1 LGAAGDV
8 LRTTPL
14 LGSIKELYPR
24 SHITWICGCR
34 SFSLIRHI
42 GAIDRPLPFTYE
54 TTAILDHEGFD
65 LCVNFDLAA
74 EATALA
80 ARCQANIHKGF
91 GRKLDGTAIALNPEA
106 ETWLEMSLWDDKK
119 KANRLTYQAH
129 MRRILGAP
137 ETNHPVH
144 ATLLPE
150 KQEKARQFAEAHSLN
165 RSCPLIGFNVGA
177 GDRWQHKKWTV
188 EGFVRLGERL
198 HGEMGGRIM
207 ILYGPADA
215 ARAREVMAAMTV
227 PFVDGGMRASVL
239 DFFPILNL
247 CDLVVTGDTL
257 ALHAALGL
265 GKKVVC
271 LVGPTSA
278 TELELYGR
286 GIILMG
292 DIDCLGCYRTRCDKD
307 PYCMKL
313 LSPDAVYSAVKELI
327 ETS

>member
-1 LGAAGDV
+1 M
-8 LRTTPL
+8 
-14 LGSIKELYPR
+14 GSIKELYPR
-24 SHITWICGCR
+24 SHITWICGRR

-42 GAIDRPLPFTYE
+42 SVIDRPLPFTYE
-54 TTAILDHEGFD
+54 TMAILDHERYN
-65 LCVNFDLAA
+65 LCINFDLAV

-80 ARCQANIHKGF
+80 ARAQAEMYKGF
-91 GRKLDGTAIALNPEA
+91 GRQRDGAAIALNPEA

-137 ETNHPVH
+137 EVNHPIL
-144 ATLLPE
+144 ATRLPE
-150 KQEKARQFAEAHSLN
+150 KQEKARLFAYAHGLD
-165 RSCPLIGFNVGA
+165 RSRPLIGFNVGA

-188 EGFVRLGERL
+188 EGFVRLGELLREEL
-198 HGEMGGRIM
+198 DGRIM

-227 PFVDGGMRASVL
+227 PFVDAGLRASVL
-239 DFFPILNL
+239 DFFPVLDL
-247 CDLVVTGDTL
+247 CDVVVTGDTL

-278 TELELYGR
+278 AELELYGQ

-307 PYCMKL
+307 PLCMKL
-313 LSPDAVYSAVKELI
+313 LSPNAVYSAVKELI
-327 ETS
+327 EKNHDPLSP